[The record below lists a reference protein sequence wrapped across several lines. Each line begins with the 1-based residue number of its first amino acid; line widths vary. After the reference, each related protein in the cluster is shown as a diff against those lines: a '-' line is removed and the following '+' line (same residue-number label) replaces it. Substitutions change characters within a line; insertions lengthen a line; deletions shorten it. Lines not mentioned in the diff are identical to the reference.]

1 MSKGA
6 LLFAKIWEYKS
17 LQIPRACVR
26 TAAIQEFQEI
36 AAKGLKI

>member
-1 MSKGA
+1 MSKGT

-17 LQIPRACVR
+17 LQIPKACVR
-26 TAAIQEFQEI
+26 SAAIQEI